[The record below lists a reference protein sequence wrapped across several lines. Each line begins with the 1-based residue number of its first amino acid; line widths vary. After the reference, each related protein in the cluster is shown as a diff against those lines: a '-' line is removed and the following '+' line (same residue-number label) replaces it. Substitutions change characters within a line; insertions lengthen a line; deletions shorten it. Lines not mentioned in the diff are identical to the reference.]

1 VKGRKAN
8 ELYAM
13 IGLVGVP
20 PDGPPGTIVEGLS
33 HLMCTIDPVEIQQM
47 FCGGADCKFDPV
59 GP

>member
-1 VKGRKAN
+1 
-8 ELYAM
+8 M
-13 IGLVGVP
+13 IGLIGVP

-47 FCGGADCKFDPV
+47 SCGGADCKFDPV